1 VVPGELLRDLVV
13 DAGLAGRRPDRDRA
27 EIGHCLGQVRPR
39 LLVDLRHRLESR
51 PVFREFAI
59 VERRF
64 EPEQRPEA
72 RHGWPGAALGHQVE
86 GRVPRPGPGHPV
98 VEVEAGPGVK
108 FNPDHH
114 QAVSMVASEDIP
126 PDHIISV
133 MQKGFLLK
141 DRLLRPAMVVVAS

>member
-1 VVPGELLRDLVV
+1 
-13 DAGLAGRRPDRDRA
+13 
-27 EIGHCLGQVRPR
+27 
-39 LLVDLRHRLESR
+39 
-51 PVFREFAI
+51 
-59 VERRF
+59 
-64 EPEQRPEA
+64 
-72 RHGWPGAALGHQVE
+72 
-86 GRVPRPGPGHPV
+86 V